1 MCILNLKKGVVLIL
15 YYHFEIIFLQPRI
28 ISGYF
33 SAKKKNDNIAL
44 ILTQF
49 VGIS

>member
-1 MCILNLKKGVVLIL
+1 L

-33 SAKKKNDNIAL
+33 SANKKDNIAL

-49 VGIS
+49 VGLS